1 MFLRFHHWHTH
12 IYILV
17 IHLFYMERKGSR
29 TNLSAMVNNHPGDQ
43 RRNTPSKNANRTSGS
58 SIEVPSPLVHNNDNP
73 FSLLL
78 ELVRLIVRKLQDIEQ
93 SLSVEGPRKKME
105 AVLSQSQKNQ
115 FNFPRS
121 NKWTQW
127 RCPKLISYYSA

>member
-93 SLSVEGPRKKME
+93 SLSVEGPRKKNGGGLIAITEKSIQFPQKQQMDSME
-105 AVLSQSQKNQ
+105 M
-115 FNFPRS
+115 
-121 NKWTQW
+121 
-127 RCPKLISYYSA
+127 PKIDQLL

>member
-1 MFLRFHHWHTH
+1 
-12 IYILV
+12 
-17 IHLFYMERKGSR
+17 MERKGSR

-78 ELVRLIVRKLQDIEQ
+78 ELVRIIVRKLQDIEQ
-93 SLSVEGPRKKME
+93 SLSVEGPRKKKWRRSYRNHRKINSISPE
-105 AVLSQSQKNQ
+105 ATNGLNGDAQN
-115 FNFPRS
+115 
-121 NKWTQW
+121 
-127 RCPKLISYYSA
+127 